1 MIHFDNRDSTIFS
14 SRGTLFQMVQELAG
28 IGGDVG
34 FIKHELN
41 YQLNVPVTNDV
52 VSCVNLNYLL
62 YFSNQFEGFHLIFL
76 DQGYSRILPRW
87 FYEATE
93 RRETDLHLRSLFLG
107 WPAYYPWFRATWNWS
122 TIG

>member
-14 SRGTLFQMVQELAG
+14 SRGTFFQMVQELAG

-52 VSCVNLNYLL
+52 VNTP
-62 YFSNQFEGFHLIFL
+62 I
-76 DQGYSRILPRW
+76 
-87 FYEATE
+87 
-93 RRETDLHLRSLFLG
+93 
-107 WPAYYPWFRATWNWS
+107 
-122 TIG
+122 